1 MLPLTNNAYLSGLND
16 KGVSVALL
24 PGGLHCGITISP
36 SPGEVDGTHPPRALF
51 TAVSREWE
59 KNRHA
64 LPALAV
70 KVPIQEGH
78 VTYTALLWI
87 KARMSI
93 GQAQVL
99 QGVGR
104 GTIVL
109 LCS

>member
-1 MLPLTNNAYLSGLND
+1 MARVCPWLSCL
-16 KGVSVALL
+16 
-24 PGGLHCGITISP
+24 GGLHCGITISP
-36 SPGEVDGTHPPRALF
+36 SPGEVDGTHTLLELCSQLCPE
-51 TAVSREWE
+51 SRE